1 MRKRPPLA
9 PRPFR
14 LRGDPRLA
22 PEQREGR
29 YSWQIASCIVWR
41 MPVPQWLPPRQQAP
55 GILRGLF
62 VVNGTNQ
69 GREVSGP
76 TTAISPVVLR

>member
-55 GILRGLF
+55 GILRGH
-62 VVNGTNQ
+62 VAGKDINKE
-69 GREVSGP
+69 REVKRP
-76 TTAISPVVLR
+76 TLIASQGLR